1 MLKTFGFVLDT
12 GRGSFTDRVSEILAG
27 KRLPLRLVRL
37 LLKAWAAIRE
47 QLLSVDKE
55 ALAIAAQDD
64 TCQRMMCVRGAR
76 SLPSP
81 SRRPSTIMAFQ
92 QLRQC
97 RRLSPPDPAMLRLGR
112 DRSRRQHLQ
121 MR

>member
-1 MLKTFGFVLDT
+1 M
-12 GRGSFTDRVSEILAG
+12 G
-27 KRLPLRLVRL
+27 KRLPLRLVRP